1 MASPLR
7 LANRTLETPRCWLDR
22 SLWAKGRADEKKASP
37 TADSAVRYGL
47 RNRLSREGGV
57 PGTPATPAATAQL
70 PFDQVSDNAGISPT
84 ADLTSDGVPVGTELA
99 VRLQLALSSA
109 DAHAGDSFTG
119 VLDAPIVLDGKRLL
133 PRGTPVT
140 GIVLAAHAFDRP
152 EDPGYLRLTLVSISV
167 NGKQIALRT
176 SNIFAK
182 GSTSASRRS
191 PDFDQSVGSKTLPT
205 ATGSVASPKIQTSYA
220 PANSEVRFST
230 GHRFTFRLTE
240 PLHLPS

>member
-1 MASPLR
+1 MKRKQVRR
-7 LANRTLETPRCWLDR
+7 LTLLF
-22 SLWAKGRADEKKASP
+22 
-37 TADSAVRYGL
+37 AVVCATGCA
-47 RNRLSREGGV
+47 REVGV
-57 PGTPATPAATAQL
+57 SGTPAAPAATAQL
-70 PFDQVSDNAGISPT
+70 PFDRVSDNAGISPT
-84 ADLTSDGVPVGTELA
+84 ADLTPDGIPVGTELA

-109 DAHAGDSFTG
+109 DAHAGDSFAA

-182 GSTSASRRS
+182 GSTSASRIA
-191 PDFDQSVGSKTLPT
+191 PDFDKSVGGKTLPT
-205 ATGSVASPKIQTSYA
+205 AAESGASPKLQTSYV
-220 PANSEVRFST
+220 PANSDVRFST